1 MAPSRRPGPGP
12 DIQARLR
19 DALTDALRSR
29 DRVAVAALR
38 SALSAIA
45 NAEAISP
52 PPPTAGAGSSYVAGG
67 VAGLGAAEASRHR
80 LTTAD
85 VEQIVQA
92 ELSERLQAAQEFDR
106 TGHPARA
113 ERLRAEADVLRSAA
127 SGEARPGRNSG

>member
-19 DALTDALRSR
+19 DALTDALRGR

-52 PPPTAGAGSSYVAGG
+52 PSPTAGAGGSYVAGG
-67 VAGLGAAEASRHR
+67 VAGLGAAESQPA
-80 LTTAD
+80 TAD
-85 VEQIVQA
+85 
-92 ELSERLQAAQEFDR
+92 
-106 TGHPARA
+106 H
-113 ERLRAEADVLRSAA
+113 
-127 SGEARPGRNSG
+127 GRC